1 MPTAQASGPRHI
13 AYEIGVRFCG
23 NLATWTEARHAL
35 FRRILPLGEAH
46 HRPLRRML
54 LPDAGVRSTH
64 RKHTERWF
72 EMSDTMTDAPV
83 KTGLFIGGEVRDTV
97 DTLAIPDPG
106 KPGVVVGHA
115 ASATPADVADAVAA
129 AREAYP
135 AWAALSARER
145 AALMAEAIA
154 GIADDR
160 DTDAAILSQE
170 NGKIRFEGWVDA
182 LVFEI
187 RWNLALMLADQVDT
201 GHTLPVVPGAIPVS
215 TEVSYQPLGVVTVI
229 VPFNWPIAI
238 LGASLPH
245 ALLAGNTAIV
255 KPPPS
260 APLATTRVVQRVA
273 EKLPPGVLN
282 VVTGRDE
289 NMAALITDVDKVCF
303 TGSVGGGKRIMEM
316 ASKTLTRVTLELG
329 GNDAAVLLEDAIV
342 DDTHLDRLYAAIYD
356 TTGQIC
362 MNAKRV
368 FVHRSRLDEVVTG
381 LSSRLERAV
390 IGYGLDEGTTMGPLH
405 SPVQKA
411 FVAEIIQEA
420 KDAGADVREYGTL
433 PEGDLAGGN
442 FLRPA
447 IVVDPDPQLRV
458 VTQEQFGPVIPI
470 LPFDTEEEAIALAND
485 TWGGLCGSV
494 WTASPES
501 AQRVGS
507 QLVCGYVWVNDH
519 GATRL
524 DLRAPFGGM
533 KQSGIGREQGI
544 EGIRAFQDTR
554 SIATIDPDALASM
567 AH

>member
-1 MPTAQASGPRHI
+1 
-13 AYEIGVRFCG
+13 
-23 NLATWTEARHAL
+23 
-35 FRRILPLGEAH
+35 
-46 HRPLRRML
+46 
-54 LPDAGVRSTH
+54 
-64 RKHTERWF
+64 
-72 EMSDTMTDAPV
+72 MTDVMTSATSTTDAV
-83 KTGLFIGGEVRDTV
+83 STGLFIGGEERFTDDVLTV
-97 DTLAIPDPG
+97 TDPA
-106 KPGVVVGHA
+106 KPGVVVGTA
-115 ASATPADVADAVAA
+115 ASASASDVADAVAA
-129 AREAYP
+129 AKAAFP
-135 AWAALSARER
+135 AWSALSASER
-145 AALMAEAIA
+145 ARLMAEAIA

-170 NGKIRFEGWVDA
+170 NGKVRMESWIDA

-187 RWNLALMLADQVDT
+187 RWNLALMLADEVEK
-201 GHTLPVVPGAIPVS
+201 GHTLPVVPGAIPVN

-238 LGASLPH
+238 LAASLPH

-260 APLATTRVVQRVA
+260 APLATTRVAQRVA

-282 VVTGRDE
+282 VITGRDE
-289 NMAALITDVDKVCF
+289 NMSGLVQNPDVAKVCF
-303 TGSVGGGKRIMEM
+303 TGSVNGGKRIMEM
-316 ASKTLTRVTLELG
+316 ASKSLTRVTLELG
-329 GNDAAVLLEDAIV
+329 GNDAAVFLEDAIL
-342 DDTHLDRLYAAIYD
+342 DDTHLDRLYAAIFD

-368 FVHRSRLDEVVTG
+368 FVHRSRMDELVAG
-381 LSSRLERAV
+381 LSARLEKAV

-405 SPVQKA
+405 QAAQKA
-411 FVAEIIQEA
+411 FVEEIIQEA
-420 KDAGADVREYGTL
+420 KDSGADVREFGRL
-433 PEGDLAGGN
+433 PGGELEGGN

-447 IVVDPDPQLRV
+447 IVVDPDPSLRV

-470 LPFDTEEEAIALAND
+470 LPFDSEEEAVRLAND

-494 WTASPES
+494 WTADPEA
-501 AQRVGS
+501 AQRVGG

-533 KQSGIGREQGI
+533 KQSGFGREQGI
-544 EGIRAFQDTR
+544 EGVRAFQDTR
-554 SIATIDPDALASM
+554 SIATIDPEALAGM

>member
-1 MPTAQASGPRHI
+1 
-13 AYEIGVRFCG
+13 
-23 NLATWTEARHAL
+23 
-35 FRRILPLGEAH
+35 
-46 HRPLRRML
+46 
-54 LPDAGVRSTH
+54 
-64 RKHTERWF
+64 
-72 EMSDTMTDAPV
+72 MTDTNTIGADTTATV
-83 KTGLFIGGEVRDTV
+83 RTGLYIGGVERFTDDVLSV
-97 DTLAIPDPG
+97 ADPG
-106 KPGVVVGHA
+106 KPGVVVGEA
-115 ASATPADVADAVAA
+115 ASASPQDVADAVAA
-129 AREAYP
+129 ARTAFP
-135 AWAALSARER
+135 AWAALGAQKR
-145 AALMAEAIA
+145 AEAMTAAIG
-154 GIADDR
+154 GIAEARDD
-160 DTDAAILSQE
+160 DAAILSQE
-170 NGKIRFEGWVDA
+170 NGKVRFEAWVDS

-187 RWNLALMLADQVDT
+187 RWNLALMLADEVDK

-215 TEVSYQPLGVVTVI
+215 TDVAYQPLGVVTVI

-245 ALLAGNTAIV
+245 ALLAGNTVIV
-255 KPPPS
+255 KVPPTT
-260 APLATTRVVQRVA
+260 PLATARVVQRVA
-273 EKLPPGVLN
+273 EKLPAGVLN
-282 VVTGRDE
+282 VISGKDE
-289 NMAALITDVDKVCF
+289 NMAGLITDVDKVCF
-303 TGSVGGGKRIMEM
+303 TGSVNGGKRIMEM

-329 GNDAAVLLEDAIV
+329 GNDAAVFLEDAIL
-342 DDTHLDRLYAAIYD
+342 DDTHLDRLYAAIFD

-368 FVHRSRLDEVVTG
+368 FVHRSRLDEVVAG
-381 LSSRLERAV
+381 LAARLEKAV
-390 IGYGLDEGTTMGPLH
+390 IGYGLDAGTTMGPLH
-405 SPVQKA
+405 SPAQKA
-411 FVAEIIQEA
+411 FVEEIIQEA

-447 IVVDPDPQLRV
+447 LVVDPDLGLRV

-470 LPFDTEEEAIALAND
+470 IPFDDEDQAVREAND

-494 WTASPES
+494 WTGSPES

-554 SIATIDPDALASM
+554 SIATIDPEALAAM